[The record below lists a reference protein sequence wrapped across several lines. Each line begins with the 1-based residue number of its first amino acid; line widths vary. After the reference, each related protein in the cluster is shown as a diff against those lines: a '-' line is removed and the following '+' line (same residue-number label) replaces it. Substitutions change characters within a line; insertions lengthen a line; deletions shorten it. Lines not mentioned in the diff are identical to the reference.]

1 MEAETLPPR
10 PVQLTSK
17 VGQERS
23 HEEVRKRTDVL
34 AKLELRVLFAG
45 QNTES
50 VGTEVVALMGYV
62 SSVGHVEGKYVPGPA
77 EG

>member
-1 MEAETLPPR
+1 M
-10 PVQLTSK
+10 
-17 VGQERS
+17 G
-23 HEEVRKRTDVL
+23 KRTDVL

-62 SSVGHVEGKYVPGPA
+62 STVGHVKGKYVPGPA